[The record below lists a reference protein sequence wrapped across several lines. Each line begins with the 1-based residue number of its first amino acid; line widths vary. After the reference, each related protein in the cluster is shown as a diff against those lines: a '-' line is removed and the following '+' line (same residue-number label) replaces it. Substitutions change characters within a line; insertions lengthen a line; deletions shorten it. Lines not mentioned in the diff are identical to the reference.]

1 MKSVI
6 ITAYPYATQT
16 GSLNVP
22 ENLDEKTTRQY
33 ISDHWDDIQFNDV
46 ELDYAGTEFDV
57 DDE

>member
-1 MKSVI
+1 MKSGI
-6 ITAYPYATQT
+6 ITTYPYATQT

-22 ENLDEKTTRQY
+22 ENLDEKATRKY